1 MGLHLNTA
9 ELQWV
14 ADYRR
19 AIAEQYPHAV
29 LRMLLYGAEAQ
40 SILFDDNNLNL
51 LLVTRDNA
59 KEQAYPM
66 ERLAY
71 SLADFNE
78 TMPFVTIWTQQ
89 EWARQKKL
97 GSPYQH
103 LMETHG
109 VWLQ

>member
-19 AIAEQYPHAV
+19 AIAEQYPNAV

-51 LLVTRDNA
+51 LLVTRDDA
-59 KEQAYPM
+59 QE
-66 ERLAY
+66 
-71 SLADFNE
+71 LADPLMMLGFSLSDPADTEPFITVWTQKEWGRREKIGCPFQE
-78 TMPFVTIWTQQ
+78 TM
-89 EWARQKKL
+89 QKD
-97 GSPYQH
+97 
-103 LMETHG
+103 G

>member
-29 LRMLLYGAEAQ
+29 LHMLLYGAEAQ

-51 LLVTRDNA
+51 LLVTRDED
-59 KEQAYPM
+59 KELDHPLLM
-66 ERLAY
+66 LGL
-71 SLADFNE
+71 SLSDPAD
-78 TMPFVTIWTQQ
+78 TDPFITVWTQQ
-89 EWARQKKL
+89 EWSRRGKIGCPFQKAM
-97 GSPYQH
+97 QQD
-103 LMETHG
+103 G